1 MNHFSVTLDT
11 SFEDAI
17 ERVTAALK
25 GVGMGV
31 LTEID
36 VQAAFEKKLGKPFRR
51 YRILGACHPRIAYEM
66 LQTDDKA
73 GVFYPCNVVVQEHN
87 DGEVEVS
94 AVDPLMM
101 FLTIH
106 SPKAKEIAIEASGLM
121 QEAIEAL
128 KPATVSA

>member
-1 MNHFSVTLDT
+1 MNHFSITLDT
-11 SFEDAI
+11 SFEEAI
-17 ERVTAALK
+17 ERVTVALK

-66 LQTDDKA
+66 LQADDKA
-73 GVFYPCNVVVQEHN
+73 GIFYPCNVVVQEHN

-106 SPKAKEIAIEASGLM
+106 SPKAKEIALEASGLM